1 MLMLPPLSLYVHI
14 PWCIKKCPYCDFN
27 SHTSTQVIPEKAYIT
42 ALLDDLAQQ
51 QGYIQGR
58 TIQSIFIGG
67 GTPSL
72 FSGKSM
78 SELLEGINQ
87 QLTLSAN
94 CEITL
99 EANPGSSEQNKFLDF
114 RSAGINRLSLGVQSF
129 NAGHLTRLGRAHSSQ
144 EAHTAINAAQQ
155 AGFTSINID
164 LMHGLPDQKT
174 DNALDD
180 LATAIAYNPQHL
192 SWYQLTI
199 EPNTIFYSQPPT
211 IPVED
216 TLAEIQD
223 EGQALLAKHGFTQY
237 EVSAYSQAQSQSR
250 HNLNYWQFGDYIGI
264 GAGAHSKITQ
274 LSNRQIYRRW
284 QTRLPEDYLNPEKT
298 YVAGERLLTEDELP
312 LEFMMNVLRLNDG
325 APSVFFSQRTGL
337 DLTKTLPTLKQLQQR
352 GLIARSDQS
361 LKTTPLGHRF
371 LNEVLEFF

>member
-1 MLMLPPLSLYVHI
+1 MLTLPPLSLYVHI

-27 SHTSTQVIPEKAYIT
+27 SHTSTQAIPEEAYIT

-51 QGYIQGR
+51 QGHIQGR
-58 TIQSIFIGG
+58 SIHSIFIGG

-78 SELLEGINQ
+78 SQLLAGINQ
-87 QLTLSAN
+87 QLNLTSN

-99 EANPGSSEQNKFLDF
+99 EANPGSSEQNKFLEF

-129 NAGHLTRLGRAHSSQ
+129 NAEHLKRLGRVHSSQ

-155 AGFTSINID
+155 AGFTAINID
-164 LMHGLPDQKT
+164 LMHGLPDQNT
-174 DNALDD
+174 DNALAD
-180 LATAIAYNPQHL
+180 LATAIAYKPKHL

-199 EPNTIFYSQPPT
+199 EPNTVFYSQPPT

-216 TLAEIQD
+216 TLADIQD

-237 EVSAYSQAQSQSR
+237 EVSAYSQAHFQSQ

-264 GAGAHSKITQ
+264 GAGAHSKVTQ
-274 LSNRQIYRRW
+274 LSSRQIYRRW
-284 QTRLPEDYLNPEKT
+284 QTRLPEDYLNPEKN
-298 YVAGERLLTEDELP
+298 YAAGERLLTEDELP
-312 LEFMMNVLRLNDG
+312 LEFMMNALRLNDG
-325 APSVFFSQRTGL
+325 APAEFFLQRTGL
-337 DLTKTLPTLKQLQQR
+337 NLTKILPTLKQLQQR
-352 GLIARSDQS
+352 GLVAPFTSS
-361 LKTTPLGHRF
+361 LKTSPLGHRF